1 MNDLFIMND
10 QIQCR
15 IGNRQN
21 LLSLNTH
28 ESPWEVR
35 SSLSCKGIG
44 KFWYLWMKMSNA
56 GHKTE
61 TYPTADDDAVLS
73 LTAKTIGILYK
84 HETLHY
90 ACVWR

>member
-1 MNDLFIMND
+1 
-10 QIQCR
+10 
-15 IGNRQN
+15 
-21 LLSLNTH
+21 
-28 ESPWEVR
+28 
-35 SSLSCKGIG
+35 
-44 KFWYLWMKMSNA
+44 MKMSNA

-90 ACVWR
+90 VCV